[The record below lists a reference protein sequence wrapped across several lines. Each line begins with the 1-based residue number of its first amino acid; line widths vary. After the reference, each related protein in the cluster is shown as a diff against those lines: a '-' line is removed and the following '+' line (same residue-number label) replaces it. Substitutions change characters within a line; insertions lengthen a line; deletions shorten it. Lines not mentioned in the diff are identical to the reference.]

1 MRQCLLGPPPVPT
14 GDPIRY
20 FVTRTK
26 ASKIDQFAVIRRS
39 IGIGFHTFESYYRSY
54 KVYTSCVNRCDSWIC
69 HIRLS
74 RKKLHENPLCMIS
87 TEVSSLAT
95 HNTLLFRESVHFF
108 DLAFKQSLS
117 INTNLKMIMRQHLV
131 INSSSIG
138 LKIKLAVK
146 EDCRVL
152 SEYINFGS
160 KNLLDATSIKLYE
173 LRGTQSI
180 RL

>member
-1 MRQCLLGPPPVPT
+1 
-14 GDPIRY
+14 
-20 FVTRTK
+20 
-26 ASKIDQFAVIRRS
+26 
-39 IGIGFHTFESYYRSY
+39 
-54 KVYTSCVNRCDSWIC
+54 
-69 HIRLS
+69 
-74 RKKLHENPLCMIS
+74 MIS

-117 INTNLKMIMRQHLV
+117 INTNLKMIMRQHMV
-131 INSSSIG
+131 IISSSIG

-152 SEYINFGS
+152 SEYISFGS

-173 LRGTQSI
+173 LIGTQSI